1 MNIKLK
7 LLEFFN
13 SLKTKSPYVYT
24 AVVVIS
30 MGMIFVIPEL
40 QAQDI
45 VIPEFIMTIR
55 PYVVGFATLFGLHTS
70 ASISDEKSVD
80 EFTVDSDTG
89 NDK

>member
-13 SLKTKSPYVYT
+13 SLKTRSPYVYT
-24 AVVVIS
+24 AIVVLS

-40 QAQDI
+40 QAQGV
-45 VIPEFIMTIR
+45 VIPEFILVIR
-55 PYVVGFATLFGLHTS
+55 PYVIGFATLFGIHTTT
-70 ASISDEKSVD
+70 AIEDAKATE